1 MTFLEGETIGQD
13 EESRQSREA
22 AEEIIRMRGEQTER
36 QMVEEE
42 IWDAIKK
49 LKKRK
54 AVGVDGIPM
63 EAWKF
68 GRGTVKEKLVEL
80 LRQIWKEGYIPKDWR
95 MSITVLLYKR
105 GDSNIAGNYRGI
117 SLLCSAYKIYAEI
130 LRNRLDEE
138 SERLGLLL
146 ESQTGFRRG
155 RATIDNI
162 FVLNH
167 IIQMEKKK
175 KNKER
180 RVYVLFVDL
189 KAAFNNVERTVM
201 ENTKRKRCSD
211 RPYLEDGKDMKNII

>member
-1 MTFLEGETIGQD
+1 MALLEGETLGQA
-13 EESRQSREA
+13 EESRESREA

-36 QMVEEE
+36 QMEEEE

-95 MSITVLLYKR
+95 ISIIVPLYKR
-105 GDSNIAGNYRGI
+105 EDSNIASNYRGI

-130 LRNRLDEE
+130 LRNRLNEE
-138 SERLGLLL
+138 SESWICYRKAKQVL
-146 ESQTGFRRG
+146 EEEEQR
-155 RATIDNI
+155 
-162 FVLNH
+162 
-167 IIQMEKKK
+167 
-175 KNKER
+175 
-180 RVYVLFVDL
+180 
-189 KAAFNNVERTVM
+189 
-201 ENTKRKRCSD
+201 
-211 RPYLEDGKDMKNII
+211 